1 MSYDVISANYVNDYK
16 IKVTFENGKS
26 GTIDFLP
33 YIRKSGIYSKL
44 RDIDFFKRFR
54 INDELGIITWE
65 NEIDIAPETLYSVA
79 TGEPL
84 PEWMHP
90 ADDLGKAV

>member
-1 MSYDVISANYVNDYK
+1 MSYDVISANYVKDYT
-16 IKVTFENGKS
+16 IRVTFENGKS
-26 GTIDFLP
+26 GIIDFLP
-33 YIRKSGIYSKL
+33 YIKKGGIYSKL
-44 RDIDFFKRFR
+44 KDIDYFKRFH

-84 PEWMHP
+84 PEWMYP
-90 ADDLGKAV
+90 ADDLKKAL